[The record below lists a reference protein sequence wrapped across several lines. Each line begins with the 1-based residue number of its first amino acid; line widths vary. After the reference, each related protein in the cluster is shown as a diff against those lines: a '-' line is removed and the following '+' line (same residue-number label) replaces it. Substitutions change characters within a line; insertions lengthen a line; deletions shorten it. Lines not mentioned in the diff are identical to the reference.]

1 MAAPN
6 GGLINETNQQY
17 YAGSQ
22 IIMAAGTELSLVYTF
37 DEPLKLYSGTSW
49 SPLDSDHYQNN
60 FIFEYSPSGLAPYP
74 EYTIDFKIANN
85 TITRA
90 DGLAFAAGFYRV
102 RLRETNYGSY
112 IGISLNEI
120 INNFTVAYVGDGKLI
135 PSVKRTDVLFHAKRG
150 MQEFSYDTLRS
161 VKQQELSVPNNLSI
175 ILPQDYVNYVKI
187 SRVDAL
193 GVKHIIYPTRLT
205 SNPTEMPIQ
214 EIDTGAPIQDQYA
227 NNLQGTPII
236 EENWANADDKRIT
249 GTYDPNFQNAQ
260 INANTWNG
268 ATVGQRYGLNPET
281 SNMNGW
287 FTINNREG
295 KISFSSNLV
304 GSLIIFEYIS
314 DGLAYDADT
323 VVPKMAEEAL
333 YAHIAYSILAGRVN
347 VPEYIVQRYK
357 RDRSAKLRNTKI
369 RLSNIKLE
377 EITQVM
383 RNKSKWIK
391 H

>member
-1 MAAPN
+1 
-6 GGLINETNQQY
+6 
-17 YAGSQ
+17 
-22 IIMAAGTELSLVYTF
+22 
-37 DEPLKLYSGTSW
+37 
-49 SPLDSDHYQNN
+49 
-60 FIFEYSPSGLAPYP
+60 
-74 EYTIDFKIANN
+74 
-85 TITRA
+85 
-90 DGLAFAAGFYRV
+90 
-102 RLRETNYGSY
+102 
-112 IGISLNEI
+112 
-120 INNFTVAYVGDGKLI
+120 
-135 PSVKRTDVLFHAKRG
+135 
-150 MQEFSYDTLRS
+150 
-161 VKQQELSVPNNLSI
+161 
-175 ILPQDYVNYVKI
+175 
-187 SRVDAL
+187 
-193 GVKHIIYPTRLT
+193 
-205 SNPTEMPIQ
+205 
-214 EIDTGAPIQDQYA
+214 
-227 NNLQGTPII
+227 
-236 EENWANADDKRIT
+236 
-249 GTYDPNFQNAQ
+249 
-260 INANTWNG
+260 
-268 ATVGQRYGLNPET
+268 
-281 SNMNGW
+281 MNGW

>member
-1 MAAPN
+1 MAAPD

-22 IIMAAGTELSLVYTF
+22 IIIAAGTELSLAYTF

-49 SPLDSDHYQNN
+49 NPTDSDHFQNN
-60 FIFEYSPSGLAPYP
+60 FIFEYSASGLAPYP
-74 EYTIDFKIANN
+74 EYTIDFKVTNN
-85 TITRA
+85 IITRV
-90 DGLAFAAGFYRV
+90 DGLAFTAGFYRV
-102 RLRETNYGSY
+102 RLRETNYGDY
-112 IGISLNEI
+112 TGVSLKDI
-120 INNFTVAYVGDGKLI
+120 VNNFIVAYVGEGKI
-135 PSVKRTDVLFHAKRG
+135 ISSVKRTDVLFHAKRG

-187 SRVDAL
+187 SRVDEL

-214 EIDTGAPIQDQYA
+214 EIDTGIPIQDQYA

-249 GTYDPNFQNAQ
+249 GTYDPTFQNAQ

-268 ATVGQRYGLNPET
+268 NTVGQRYGLNPET
-281 SNMNGW
+281 STMNGW
-287 FTINNREG
+287 FTINEREG

-314 DGLAYDADT
+314 DGLAYNADT
-323 VVPKMAEEAL
+323 VVPKLAEEAL
-333 YAHIAYSILAGRVN
+333 YTHIAYSILSGRAN
-347 VPEYIVQRYK
+347 VPEYIVQRFK